1 MNDICDLIDT
11 VQVCKDLLL
20 MSHIPFMALEKRK
33 TRWLFLVYAFY
44 LTFSMHFGLADCSHA
59 LNRLFHTKVKKYTC
73 ISAFSFVFT
82 IPHYQGTLQN
92 QHVAQSWVSNTFIT
106 QTTKVLKRVHTHVYV
121 QVGMCCGQRQT
132 ISQVVMMQR
141 SNTNGFMHIIYT
153 AKLGKHSDISEY
165 SQFFHNTKLNVTYMF
180 IIYI

>member
-1 MNDICDLIDT
+1 M
-11 VQVCKDLLL
+11 
-20 MSHIPFMALEKRK
+20 
-33 TRWLFLVYAFY
+33 FLVYAFY

-59 LNRLFHTKVKKYTC
+59 VNRLFHTKVKKYTC

-82 IPHYQGTLQN
+82 IPHYQSTLQN
-92 QHVAQSWVSNTFIT
+92 HHVAHSLELQIHLSHRQQKYWNKS
-106 QTTKVLKRVHTHVYV
+106 THMYM

-132 ISQVVMMQR
+132 ISQVVTMQR
-141 SNTNGFMHIIYT
+141 SNTKGFMHIIHT
-153 AKLGKHSDISEY
+153 ASKLSKHSDITEY